1 MAMSRGAII
10 KEPFSPAKLFRV
22 ALADPP
28 EFLIYL
34 CSDSL
39 YFCRCSTLWPARIV
53 MFPENQPPQRSIFK
67 NSLIYSSFLILI
79 VAAYVGWIL
88 LSRHQ
93 ATRAYEQRAE
103 QAQAKKQ
110 RESDQAAIEQLGGS
124 DLAIQMLY
132 ATPRIH
138 RGETAQI
145 CFGVANANTV
155 TLLPQA
161 NPVWPSHSLCV
172 EVKPVKTTIYTL
184 TATGADGKVVREQ
197 VTVEVR

>member
-1 MAMSRGAII
+1 MDQ
-10 KEPFSPAKLFRV
+10 P
-22 ALADPP
+22 LARQG
-28 EFLIYL
+28 LLVI
-34 CSDSL
+34 S
-39 YFCRCSTLWPARIV
+39 
-53 MFPENQPPQRSIFK
+53 ENQPPQKSFFK
-67 NSLIYSSFLILI
+67 NPLVYSSLLILI

-88 LSRHQ
+88 LSRRQ
-93 ATRAYEQRAE
+93 SNRAYEQQAE

-145 CFGVANANTV
+145 CYGVANAKSV
-155 TLLPQA
+155 TLAPQP
-161 NPVWPSHSLCV
+161 NKVWPSHNLCV
-172 EVKPVKTTIYTL
+172 DVKPVKTTTYTL
-184 TATGADGKVVREQ
+184 VATGADGQNVSQQ